1 MKKQDPRVQRTRQ
14 TIINSFMKL
23 VKQREF
29 SDISIADI
37 TKEAKINRSTF
48 YYHFMDKYDLI
59 DVIQKEVLTNEIF
72 KDVALQEVID
82 EQTITMSLQAII
94 DSQINLSI
102 QCQHALEEFK
112 SKMDHEIKQ
121 QLTDTL
127 QALLDKEHGV
137 KEEHYLLATFW
148 SWGIYGVS
156 IACVE
161 GKETLH
167 TAVNRLTNI
176 ILG

>member
-1 MKKQDPRVQRTRQ
+1 MKKQDPRIQRTREN
-14 TIINSFMKL
+14 IMNGFMRL
-23 VKQREF
+23 IKQKDF
-29 SDISIADI
+29 SDITISDI
-37 TKEAKINRSTF
+37 TQEAEINRSTF
-48 YYHFMDKYDLI
+48 YYHFVDKYDLI
-59 DVIQKEVLTNEIF
+59 DVIQREVLTKEIF
-72 KDVALQEVID
+72 NEVALQEVIN
-82 EQTITMSLQAII
+82 EQTIIMSLQAIMS
-94 DSQINLSI
+94 SQINLSL

-112 SKMDHEIKQ
+112 SKMDYEIKQ
-121 QLTDTL
+121 RLTETL

-148 SWGIYGVS
+148 SWGIYGVAM
-156 IACVE
+156 ACVE